1 MGPLR
6 SGNLVL
12 LPYWPLSLGSTVQVR
27 RALEDLRLR
36 SGKDVL
42 CVPYPVSLR
51 IEYEKALAGL
61 PEGPTAIAP
70 MDKRLQRALIPVFV
84 NEPPVEASRFADER
98 GIERR
103 MIGGL
108 FRMETEEEERYPLR
122 VEDAL
127 VAEIGAAA
135 WLKAVSGQFREARY
149 DVRDRYDLGLVKE
162 LCGSHERVIML
173 SHAQDIRA
181 LEPWLSRLREGIVPT
196 FSERGVAAV
205 SLWSTTRPDDTDAHA
220 HYMAPFPGLC
230 EAYERARAA
239 GKAAHFDPVIGI
251 SRVVAEVASNAFD
264 MRFSIEA
271 HTRFQL
277 LLDRS
282 IARDSDFPSNLDGI
296 VDLTA
301 SVFNPP
307 FARRL
312 RHKLTSYFEKRP
324 TGSVG
329 TIPRDARTFDN
340 VAWPGHKALVS
351 GILRAIHQRVNERP
365 LPEDAV
371 VPFRGAMK
379 GGVAVRRTLRAAF
392 AGDDRIFVKEQSSRM
407 ETIDPLEPVLFLFD
421 PGIDPKEGEFTST
434 WCGKQLGEPQ
444 LTALWQFC
452 SREKDE
458 RLNVGD
464 FSFLLHRSFGYV
476 AFCDPLLHLDR
487 LRERYPDP
495 KELLARV
502 PLKRGQDEKLRT
514 LERSVLDGRLGW
526 MEALLH
532 GALHFAK
539 RAVIVVPVDDVPVPA
554 WAGTLARDRSKQLV
568 IMRDKCMNGDDERRM
583 RFGDISITGTHP
595 RAPDDRNDVRY
606 LLGLEDR
613 FREVMATVW

>member
-1 MGPLR
+1 
-6 SGNLVL
+6 
-12 LPYWPLSLGSTVQVR
+12 
-27 RALEDLRLR
+27 
-36 SGKDVL
+36 
-42 CVPYPVSLR
+42 
-51 IEYEKALAGL
+51 
-61 PEGPTAIAP
+61 
-70 MDKRLQRALIPVFV
+70 
-84 NEPPVEASRFADER
+84 
-98 GIERR
+98 
-103 MIGGL
+103 
-108 FRMETEEEERYPLR
+108 
-122 VEDAL
+122 
-127 VAEIGAAA
+127 
-135 WLKAVSGQFREARY
+135 
-149 DVRDRYDLGLVKE
+149 
-162 LCGSHERVIML
+162 
-173 SHAQDIRA
+173 
-181 LEPWLSRLREGIVPT
+181 
-196 FSERGVAAV
+196 
-205 SLWSTTRPDDTDAHA
+205 
-220 HYMAPFPGLC
+220 
-230 EAYERARAA
+230 
-239 GKAAHFDPVIGI
+239 
-251 SRVVAEVASNAFD
+251 
-264 MRFSIEA
+264 
-271 HTRFQL
+271 
-277 LLDRS
+277 
-282 IARDSDFPSNLDGI
+282 
-296 VDLTA
+296 
-301 SVFNPP
+301 
-307 FARRL
+307 
-312 RHKLTSYFEKRP
+312 
-324 TGSVG
+324 
-329 TIPRDARTFDN
+329 
-340 VAWPGHKALVS
+340 
-351 GILRAIHQRVNERP
+351 
-365 LPEDAV
+365 
-371 VPFRGAMK
+371 MK